1 MFLPKD
7 SRTSFSSHKGP
18 GVSPAQDR
26 ASLAVAPPQQS
37 LGCVLEMEGALS
49 LMGVE
54 EPPARCR
61 HVEEQQPHGLT
72 YMRSEH
78 AC

>member
-7 SRTSFSSHKGP
+7 RTSFSSHKGP

-37 LGCVLEMEGALS
+37 LGCVLEMEGALVLNDAMLRNS
-49 LMGVE
+49 N
-54 EPPARCR
+54 
-61 HVEEQQPHGLT
+61 HGLT

>member
-7 SRTSFSSHKGP
+7 RTSFSSHKGP
-18 GVSPAQDR
+18 GVSPAQGR

-37 LGCVLEMEGALS
+37 LGCVLEMERALV
-49 LMGVE
+49 LNDAD
-54 EPPARCR
+54 EPLARCH
-61 HVEEQQPHGLT
+61 HVEEQHHGLI
-72 YMRSEH
+72 YMRRVH